1 MSNQDTHKSKPVV
14 SVVIPSKTDSMVVFE
29 MLQEC
34 LQTLED
40 STKSVASLE
49 IIVVESDTENRNQF
63 IFGKHIKVVGYD
75 CELFNFHH
83 ALNLGIQN
91 ATGDY
96 VALCNND
103 LIFYPQCFEEILKVA
118 DEHPKIGSFSP
129 VDPDMPKLPKSI
141 TAHNQYVLGYEIQKH
156 IKGWCIVARAETF
169 KKIGPLDERFNFYF
183 ADNDYAMMLRKH
195 NIQHVSVTNSRVKHL
210 EHGHRPELEKDITTL
225 IEKLSYDI
233 SEIPEYVIRERRH
246 WLLSNDKIVAGLLQ
260 FHQKWGGYRII
271 KAKMKLSA
279 AFSKYGFGF
288 LNTFVM
294 RHK

>member
-1 MSNQDTHKSKPVV
+1 MITLSAIILSHTSNASIYAMTKHC
-14 SVVIPSKTDSMVVFE
+14 IE
-29 MLQEC
+29 
-34 LQTLED
+34 TLEKHLSED
-40 STKSVASLE
+40 IVSE
-49 IIVVESDTENRNQF
+49 IILVESNSEYIQQGF
-63 IFGKHIKVVGYD
+63 VYSKHVKVILP
-75 CELFNFHH
+75 EEKPFNFHSY
-83 ALNLGIQN
+83 LNIGI
-91 ATGDY
+91 AEASSDY
-96 VALCNND
+96 IALCNND
-103 LIFYPQCFEEILKVA
+103 LIFYPQWFEEILKVA